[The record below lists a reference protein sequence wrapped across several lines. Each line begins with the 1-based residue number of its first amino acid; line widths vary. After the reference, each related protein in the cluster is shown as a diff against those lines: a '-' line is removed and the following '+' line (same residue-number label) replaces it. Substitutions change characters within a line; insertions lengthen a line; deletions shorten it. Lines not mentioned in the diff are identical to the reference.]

1 MIGRP
6 IFKRSLQVVVDSE
19 GVFLLSE
26 RGHVLLTGNLYL
38 RLAPMLDGSRTTDE
52 VVDALADV
60 ATPAEVYY
68 AIAQLEKK
76 GHIVENA
83 GYTDAAIP
91 CARLAFWDALGLDP
105 LTAEGRLRTA
115 TVALHQFGA
124 AAIGPLGEAL
134 AALGVRVEAESDLSV
149 VATDDYL
156 REDLEGFNAAALVE
170 GRSWLLVKPVGT
182 ILWIGPLFRPG
193 GGCWECLAQRL
204 RQNRPVESYLQGR
217 SGLTAPFPVALAALP
232 TTVAAAL
239 DVTALEI
246 VKHIAGHA
254 PACRCLRTMD
264 LLTGESREHH
274 LVRRPQCQRC
284 NPGYRPALEPVRVT
298 LEPQPKRFT
307 ADGGHRTVS
316 PQETVARYGHHVS
329 SLIGAVTVLA
339 PAPLDEDGFLPI
351 YLSGQNLAMRRETLP
366 GLRVGLRNGSAG
378 KGTTVIQARASAL
391 CEALERY
398 SGDFYGEE
406 IRRRA
411 SFRQLGASA
420 IHPNACMLFSAAQY
434 QQREERNA
442 RSSEQHLIPEP
453 LDEEAF
459 IDWTPLWS
467 LT

>member
-6 IFKRSLQVVVDSE
+6 IFKRSLHVVVDSE

-26 RGHVLLTGNLYL
+26 QGHVLLTGRLY
-38 RLAPMLDGSRTTDE
+38 RQLAPMLDGGRTIDE
-52 VVDALADV
+52 VVDSLADV
-60 ATPAEVYY
+60 ATAAEVYY
-68 AIAQLEKK
+68 AVAQLEKK
-76 GHIVENA
+76 GHIVESS
-83 GYTDAAIP
+83 GFTDAAIP
-91 CARLAFWDALGLDP
+91 LARLAFWDALGLDP
-105 LTAEGRLRTA
+105 LAAESRLRTA

-124 AAIGPLGEAL
+124 APIGQLGSAL
-134 AALGVRVEAESDLSV
+134 AAFGVRVEAESDFAI

-156 REDLEGFNAAALVE
+156 QEDLEGFNAAALAA

-217 SGLTAPFPVALAALP
+217 SGLTAPFPVANAALP

-239 DVTALEI
+239 DVAALEV
-246 VKHIAGHA
+246 VKHIAGHV
-254 PACRCLRTMD
+254 PVDRCLRTMD
-264 LLTGESREHH
+264 LLTGESREHRF
-274 LVRRPQCQRC
+274 VRRPQCPRC
-284 NPGYRPALEPVRVT
+284 NPDYRSVLEPVRVT

-307 ADGGHRTVS
+307 ADGGYRSVS

-329 SLIGAVTVLA
+329 PLIGAVTALT
-339 PAPLDEDGFLPI
+339 PSPLDEDGFLPVFF
-351 YLSGQNLAMRRETLP
+351 SGQNLAMRRETLP
-366 GLRVGLRNGSAG
+366 GLRMGLRNGSAG
-378 KGTTVIQARASAL
+378 KGTTVIQASASAL

-406 IRRRA
+406 IRRPA

-434 QQREERNA
+434 RQREE
-442 RSSEQHLIPEP
+442 
-453 LDEEAF
+453 
-459 IDWTPLWS
+459 W
-467 LT
+467 